1 MRKAI
6 LAVAEET
13 IQKIADLLPA
23 PITGPPDAL
32 DFDNPPQ
39 GVCAVEVHVKL
50 YGEGLPDKFE
60 TPEEHRIKYITIE
73 ELQDAINT
81 NGN

>member
-6 LAVAEET
+6 LDVTDELFR
-13 IQKIADLLPA
+13 KIVDLLPA
-23 PITGPPDAL
+23 GVTGPPDAL

-60 TPEEHRIKYITIE
+60 TPEGHRIKYITIE